1 MERAD
6 LQAAIVTLVLVLGG
20 GTISNILLGTVP
32 GWVVS
37 PIPVL
42 TYGLAELSSI
52 SDADLAS
59 TDVARV

>member
-42 TYGLAELSSI
+42 TYGFVAIFTSSNLYPV
-52 SDADLAS
+52 SD
-59 TDVARV
+59 